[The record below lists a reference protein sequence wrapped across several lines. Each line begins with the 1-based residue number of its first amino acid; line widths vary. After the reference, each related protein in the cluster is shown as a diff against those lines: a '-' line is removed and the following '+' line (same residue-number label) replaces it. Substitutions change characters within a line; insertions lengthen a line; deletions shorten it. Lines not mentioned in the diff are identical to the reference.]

1 MTLVYCIVLHCAHP
15 LVGSVSGTLPG
26 GPVKGEGACMT
37 CPEPYTDH
45 TATWVLVGAI
55 VLLILVCGSIYAR
68 SRNANLN

>member
-1 MTLVYCIVLHCAHP
+1 MNVLVYCIVLHCAHP

-55 VLLILVCGSIYAR
+55 VLLILVCATLMKVR
-68 SRNANLN
+68 RNEA